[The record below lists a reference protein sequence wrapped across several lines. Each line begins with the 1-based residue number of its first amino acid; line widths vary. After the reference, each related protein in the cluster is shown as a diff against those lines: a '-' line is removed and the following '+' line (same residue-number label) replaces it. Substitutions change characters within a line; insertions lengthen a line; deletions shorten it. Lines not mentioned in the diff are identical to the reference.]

1 MNTYTALVS
10 VRYHSGSIPMTV
22 QISASGVYQAKL
34 LLEHLYG
41 EGNVLSVPAVV
52 S

>member
-10 VRYHSGSIPMTV
+10 VSYHSGSMPLPV
-22 QISASGVYQAKL
+22 QVTASGVYQAKL

-41 EGNVLSVPAVV
+41 AGNVLSVPMQ
-52 S
+52 SG